1 MDLAPPA
8 PRILLADAGPYS
20 KKSLKLVRSYQIV
33 PLIFARK
40 NCKGTILKVAER
52 KYIQIKY
59 VPPEM
64 VPHLATL
71 LNLRPDIEKQF
82 SPAKVCYHADRM
94 TNRGRENAAI
104 NIGKLKCIELLTA
117 LTAVKVHRLDL
128 INCPTAFRA
137 YHPKYSTR
145 TLLNNMSDD
154 RVALFNPLKSESLFV

>member
-1 MDLAPPA
+1 MPSSTTNF
-8 PRILLADAGPYS
+8 AGIP
-20 KKSLKLVRSYQIV
+20 K
-33 PLIFARK
+33 
-40 NCKGTILKVAER
+40 T
-52 KYIQIKY
+52 
-59 VPPEM
+59 
-64 VPHLATL
+64 
-71 LNLRPDIEKQF
+71 KQF